1 MKFTLIIILLLITK
15 FSYSQEIEKKIGNV
29 TIVMS
34 KEIDSLIKLRSNKNI
49 RKNNMVIGWRVNLDF
64 SDNRSYL
71 ETIRLKFIKY
81 HPEIETYISFE
92 NPRYQLMVGNFKDKN
107 EAEEL
112 ISIIGM
118 HYKAIFLVR
127 TMVFEEKDEY
137 IREESTK

>member
-64 SDNRSYL
+64 SDNPD
-71 ETIRLKFIKY
+71 I
-81 HPEIETYISFE
+81 
-92 NPRYQLMVGNFKDKN
+92 
-107 EAEEL
+107 
-112 ISIIGM
+112 
-118 HYKAIFLVR
+118 
-127 TMVFEEKDEY
+127 
-137 IREESTK
+137 

>member
-34 KEIDSLIKLRSNKNI
+34 KEIDSLIKLRSNRNI
-49 RKNNMVIGWRVNLDF
+49 RKTNMVLGWRVNLDF

-112 ISIIGM
+112 ISIIRM
-118 HYKAIFLVR
+118 HYNAIFLVR